1 MNESNK
7 KEFSEIL
14 KFAFTAYS
22 KKFEDD
28 ALRDTLRMWW
38 KLMQQVDIETFRAAM
53 EAHMLDPDAG
63 RFAPMPAHIAGQI
76 QKLSPRV
83 KAQIG
88 VDEAWSIAMQA
99 EDEYSTVVWT
109 QPIAEAWGVAKNVLP
124 DRTGARMAFKSAYE
138 RILSGLPA
146 NAALK
151 WYPSIGIDAARR
163 EDALNEAVKMGR
175 LSGEH
180 AAGLLPPPKNE
191 QNKEIAAQYLSQL
204 RLMIGKK

>member
-1 MNESNK
+1 MEMNESNK

-88 VDEAWSIAMQA
+88 VDEA
-99 EDEYSTVVWT
+99 
-109 QPIAEAWGVAKNVLP
+109 
-124 DRTGARMAFKSAYE
+124 
-138 RILSGLPA
+138 LSL
-146 NAALK
+146 
-151 WYPSIGIDAARR
+151 IHI
-163 EDALNEAVKMGR
+163 
-175 LSGEH
+175 
-180 AAGLLPPPKNE
+180 
-191 QNKEIAAQYLSQL
+191 
-204 RLMIGKK
+204 

>member
-1 MNESNK
+1 
-7 KEFSEIL
+7 L